1 MILSLPL
8 VGYTLKAAR
17 RDRLI
22 WIVAITFVLSI
33 CMSFFLSSAVITE
46 KDMFASVF
54 IAGSL
59 RLFAVVGLVL
69 FISFYIRRL
78 FDNREI
84 EFLLSRPISRTS
96 FVLSI
101 ALALSIVAV
110 FFAGFAIIAVLAS
123 GSANISSAFYIWSA
137 SFAVELLI
145 ITNAALFFSM
155 VISSASGSALC
166 TMGFYVFARMMGQ
179 LLGISETDA
188 TLPGADFLNLI
199 FSFISMFIPRL
210 DLLTQT
216 SWLVYGVNNVQ
227 ESLIAIGHG
236 LACIPVLL
244 LAAIFDLIRREF

>member
-22 WIVAITFVLSI
+22 WIVAITFILSI

-54 IAGSL
+54 ISGSL

-69 FISFYIRRL
+69 FTSFYIRRL

-84 EFLLSRPISRTS
+84 EFLLSRPISRTG

-101 ALALSIVAV
+101 ALALSIVAL
-110 FFAGFAIIAVLAS
+110 FFAAFAILAVIAS
-123 GSANISSAFYIWSA
+123 GSAGIDFSFYIWSA
-137 SFAVELLI
+137 SLAVELLI

-155 VISSASGSALC
+155 VITSAAGSALC
-166 TMGFYVFARMMGQ
+166 TIGFYVFARMMGQ
-179 LLGISETDA
+179 LLGISDVDVTM
-188 TLPGADFLNLI
+188 PGADVLNLI
-199 FSFISMFIPRL
+199 FNFISMFIPRL

-216 SWLVYGVNNVQ
+216 SWLVYGVNDVQ
-227 ESLIAIGHG
+227 QSLISIAHG

-244 LAAIFDLIRREF
+244 FAAIFDLIRREF